1 LNVFPI
7 FVPPLRERKE
17 DIPLLAYHFLNIFS
31 KKMGKKFNGISKTEM
46 KKLMQ
51 YNWPGNIRELE
62 GIIERG
68 MVLSS
73 DSHFRIPE
81 LGIERLEFSV
91 SKSDTTLAEN
101 ERLHI
106 LQTLEKTGW
115 KVRGHGG
122 AAEALNIN
130 YSTLSYRMKK
140 LGIKRPPHLR
150 KGRKKADPKAS
161 FVESGEKD
169 EMVM

>member
-1 LNVFPI
+1 
-7 FVPPLRERKE
+7 
-17 DIPLLAYHFLNIFS
+17 
-31 KKMGKKFNGISKTEM
+31 M

-81 LGIERLEFSV
+81 LGIEQLEFSD
-91 SKSDTTLAEN
+91 SKSDATATLEEN

-122 AAEALNIN
+122 AAESLNIN
-130 YSTLSYRMKK
+130 YSTLFYRMKK
-140 LGIKRPPHLR
+140 LGIKRPPHLK
-150 KGRKKADPKAS
+150 KGRKKADPKPPL
-161 FVESGEKD
+161 VGSGAKD
-169 EMVM
+169 